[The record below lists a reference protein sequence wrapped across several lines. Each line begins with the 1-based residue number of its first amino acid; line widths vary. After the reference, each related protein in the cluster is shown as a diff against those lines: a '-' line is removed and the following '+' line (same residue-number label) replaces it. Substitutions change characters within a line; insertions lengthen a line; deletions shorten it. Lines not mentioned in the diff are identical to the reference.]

1 MTMVI
6 ILFLFKIIFLNV
18 NALSHNCLSVVNDLL
33 ILFSQSKF
41 YLNLFFTTY
50 RSIIGCILGEII
62 SVTTAIFIN
71 RYMVI
76 KKTIKPLLTILQ
88 HTPTIAFVPL
98 IILIAPSSESS
109 IWILTTFSA
118 FLSTINNNIDLFSSI
133 STWNRY
139 YVSLFSKNK
148 IMSILNLEK
157 IYFIRDLDKGFVSAF
172 SASWISVVVAEVL
185 SGTSGLGFALW
196 QSFNILNITQMIA
209 YLLVIVLWGEVIR
222 IIIKFICKKY
232 EY

>member
-1 MTMVI
+1 MTIIVI
-6 ILFLFKIIFLNV
+6 FFLFKIIFFNI
-18 NALSHNCLSVVNDLL
+18 NDLSYNCQLIVKDLL
-33 ILFSQSKF
+33 IIFSQSKL
-41 YLNLFFTTY
+41 YSNLFFTTY

-71 RYMVI
+71 RYKVI
-76 KKTIKPLLTILQ
+76 QKIIKPLLTILQ

-98 IILIAPSSESS
+98 IILIAPSSEIS

-133 STWNRY
+133 SPWNRY

-148 IMSILNLEK
+148 ITSIINLEK

-209 YLLVIVLWGEVIR
+209 YLLVIVLWGEAIR
-222 IIIKFICKKY
+222 IIIKFVCRTYKY
-232 EY
+232 